1 MGIALTPCFSHRVLT
16 RSDLVPA
23 NIGQWERGRL
33 AYQGH
38 IFTQYD
44 FNPKLS
50 LQVGLGYA
58 LTGYGNKKTKLIFAT
73 PEPTAPEY
81 GKFFYSHQDIIMPLL
96 LRYHFNNKQNRFYIT
111 WGLIPNVKILRY
123 RIFKA
128 WYDDGRIEKTR
139 IEDDSDLYLPANIS
153 GAIGFGYDFVVH
165 KKLHGF
171 IQPILDYNLFS
182 ITGSTAIK
190 RRIYTIGLSVG
201 VILE

>member
-1 MGIALTPCFSHRVLT
+1 
-16 RSDLVPA
+16 
-23 NIGQWERGRL
+23 
-33 AYQGH
+33 
-38 IFTQYD
+38 
-44 FNPKLS
+44 
-50 LQVGLGYA
+50 
-58 LTGYGNKKTKLIFAT
+58 
-73 PEPTAPEY
+73 
-81 GKFFYSHQDIIMPLL
+81 MPLL